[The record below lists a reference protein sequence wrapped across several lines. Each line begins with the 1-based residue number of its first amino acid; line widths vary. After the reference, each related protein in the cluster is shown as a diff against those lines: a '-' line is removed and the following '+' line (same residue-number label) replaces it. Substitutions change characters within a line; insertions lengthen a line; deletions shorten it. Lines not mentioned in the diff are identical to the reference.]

1 MIQATLSQGNVFGL
15 LRIDMLIALPET
27 VSKIRVDFLLKFSNL
42 CCSLSRH
49 KLYYK
54 LRLVPS
60 RYLTV
65 FWGERRLGIRLRRER
80 GLMGRDEGT

>member
-49 KLYYK
+49 KLYCK
-54 LRLVPS
+54 LRFVPS

-65 FWGERRLGIRLRRER
+65 FGGERRLGIRLRRER
-80 GLMGRDEGT
+80 GLIGRDEGT